1 MEHINSRSIITYSAI
16 QGAIVGGSIEGI
28 EEFIKDELMNKGEIL
43 KKSIFTA
50 IDFTIK
56 SVAAIVTKIATDK
69 RILVFI
75 PKSTSFTKLSNI
87 ISVQVDNIK
96 VLIRISTGELT
107 IRSGIIKMIEA
118 TISTFTAVIASNNG
132 TIIGM
137 NIGMLLGNVGA
148 VVCSFV
154 GGTLAYI
161 IGDRGGY
168 IISKC
173 SEKMIATISEHVLD
187 IYNLDS
193 NGK

>member
-28 EEFIKDELMNKGEIL
+28 EEFIQDELMNKGEIL

-107 IRSGIIKMIEA
+107 IKNGIIKMIEA

>member
-28 EEFIKDELMNKGEIL
+28 EEFIQDELMNKGEIL

>member
-107 IRSGIIKMIEA
+107 IKNGIIKMIEA

>member
-1 MEHINSRSIITYSAI
+1 MEHINSGSIMTYSAV
-16 QGAIVGGSIEGI
+16 QGAIVGGAIEGI
-28 EEFIKDELMNKGEIL
+28 EKFKDGQRISKKEIL
-43 KKSIFTA
+43 KKSIVTA

-56 SVAAIVTKIATDK
+56 SVSTIVIKIATDK

-96 VLIRISTGELT
+96 VIIRISTGELT
-107 IRSGIIKMIEA
+107 IKSGIIKMIEA

-137 NIGMLLGNVGA
+137 NLGMLVGNVAA
-148 VVCSFV
+148 VICSFI

-168 IISKC
+168 IISKY
-173 SEKMIATISEHVLD
+173 SEKIITNMSRHILVI
-187 IYNLDS
+187 
-193 NGK
+193 

>member
-16 QGAIVGGSIEGI
+16 QGAIVGGSIEGMK
-28 EEFIKDELMNKGEIL
+28 EFVEDELINKRDIL

-56 SVAAIVTKIATDK
+56 SVSAIVIKIATDK

-87 ISVQVDNIK
+87 VSVQVDNIK
-96 VLIRISTGELT
+96 VLIRISRGELT
-107 IRSGIIKMIEA
+107 IKNGIVKMIEA

-137 NIGMLLGNVGA
+137 NIGMLFGNAGA
-148 VVCSFV
+148 LVCSFI

-161 IGDRGGY
+161 IGDRSGY

-173 SEKMIATISEHVLD
+173 SEKTIATISEHVLN
-187 IYNLDS
+187 I
-193 NGK
+193 

>member
-1 MEHINSRSIITYSAI
+1 MEHINSRSIITYSAT

-56 SVAAIVTKIATDK
+56 SVAAIVIKIATDK

-96 VLIRISTGELT
+96 VLIRISSGELT
-107 IRSGIIKMIEA
+107 IKNGIIKMIEA

-148 VVCSFV
+148 VVCSFI

-187 IYNLDS
+187 I
-193 NGK
+193 

>member
-1 MEHINSRSIITYSAI
+1 MEHINSRSVITYSAF
-16 QGAIVGGSIEGI
+16 QGAIVGGSVEGI
-28 EEFIKDELMNKGEIL
+28 EEFVKDESITKREIL
-43 KKSIFTA
+43 KKTILTA

-56 SVAAIVTKIATDK
+56 SVSAIVIKIATDK

-75 PKSTSFTKLSNI
+75 PRSTSFTKLSNI

-96 VLIRISTGELT
+96 VLIRISSGELT

-148 VVCSFV
+148 VVCSFI

>member
-173 SEKMIATISEHVLD
+173 SEKMIATISKHVLD

>member
-28 EEFIKDELMNKGEIL
+28 EEFIEDELMNKGEIL

>member
-28 EEFIKDELMNKGEIL
+28 EEFIQDELMNKGEIL

-107 IRSGIIKMIEA
+107 IKNGIIKMIEA

-173 SEKMIATISEHVLD
+173 SEKMIVTISEHVLD
-187 IYNLDS
+187 I
-193 NGK
+193 